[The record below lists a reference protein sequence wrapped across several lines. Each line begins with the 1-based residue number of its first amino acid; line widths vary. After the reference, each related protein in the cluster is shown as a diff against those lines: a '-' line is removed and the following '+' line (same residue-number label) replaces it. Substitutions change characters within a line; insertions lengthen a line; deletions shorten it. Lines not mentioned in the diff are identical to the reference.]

1 MSFNWTSESLV
12 AAAAMV
18 IAMIGGAGTVA
29 VKWGSV
35 NTTVAEV
42 QAHDTDQDK
51 KIDATDKALDAQK
64 LLDAAIAQ
72 KLDDFGHQLDRIE
85 KKL

>member
-18 IAMIGGAGTVA
+18 VAMIGGAGTVA

-64 LLDAAIAQ
+64 LLDASVST
-72 KLDDFGHQLDRIE
+72 KLDDVIKQLDRIE